1 MSLLN
6 NMIKFVIFVIPLYY
20 ASKVCI
26 INAET
31 KEGIDFVTDFNSN
44 PKESTFKESYLKLPV
59 TNGGSIQSFTFCFRV
74 KLHTI
79 IKQCIFDNTEF
90 GFNFQNDVYGFLL
103 LHKAWIMFQFKEPL
117 LPLKWYHVCTSYNAG
132 HIVIIMNEHVL
143 KDEHNSDLKGI
154 YIFRYHTN
162 SGMNFRKFSYKI

>member
-6 NMIKFVIFVIPLYY
+6 GIMKFVILVIPLFCVL
-20 ASKVCI
+20 KVRI

-31 KEGIDFVTDFNSN
+31 KEGIDFVTDFNSD
-44 PKESTFKESYLKLPV
+44 PKESTFKENFLNLPV
-59 TNGGSIQSFTFCFRV
+59 TNGDSIQSFTFCFRV

-79 IKQCIFDNTEF
+79 IKQCIFSNTEF
-90 GFNFQNDVYGFLL
+90 EFNFQNDVYGFLL

-143 KDEHNSDLKGI
+143 KDEQNSDLKGI
-154 YIFRYHTN
+154 YIRRHDTD
-162 SGMNFRKFSYKI
+162 SSIL